1 MSCWE
6 QLSRGC
12 RGGESTR
19 RRLRRRRLLPPMCRS
34 RRRSRMTCPETSGC
48 RTKVVGCVTIAML
61 SSPSLIGVTT
71 AATAAACSVPV
82 ARPTLCPA
90 RWGTP
95 RGRTS
100 SGSGSATTASSAGWR
115 RRRPLG
121 GMWRSRRARHRRPRV
136 WGAKSH
142 VRPGV
147 AAR

>member
-19 RRLRRRRLLPPMCRS
+19 RRLRRRLLLPMC
-34 RRRSRMTCPETSGC
+34 RSRMTCPETSGC
-48 RTKVVGCVTIAML
+48 RTKVVACVTTAML

-71 AATAAACSVPV
+71 AATVAACSVPV
-82 ARPTLCPA
+82 VRPIPCPA

-115 RRRPLG
+115 RRRSLR
-121 GMWRSRRARHRRPRV
+121 GMWRSRRACHIRPRV
-136 WGAKSH
+136 RGAKNH
-142 VRPGV
+142 VPPGV

>member
-6 QLSRGC
+6 QSSRGC

-19 RRLRRRRLLPPMCRS
+19 RRLRRRLLLLPMCH
-34 RRRSRMTCPETSGC
+34 RRSRMTCPETSGC
-48 RTKVVGCVTIAML
+48 RTKVAGCVTTAMP

-90 RWGTP
+90 RRATR

-121 GMWRSRRARHRRPRV
+121 GMWRSRRARRRRPRV
-136 WGAKSH
+136 RGAKSH
-142 VRPGV
+142 VPPGV